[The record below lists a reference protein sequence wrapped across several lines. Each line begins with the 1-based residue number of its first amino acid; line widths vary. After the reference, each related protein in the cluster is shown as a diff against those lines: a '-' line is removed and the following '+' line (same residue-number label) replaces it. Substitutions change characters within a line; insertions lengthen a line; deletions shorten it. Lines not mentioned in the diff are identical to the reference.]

1 MNNDNGF
8 YLFIAVVFA
17 MSPQLGVV
25 GPKAQ
30 YLVISFFLGKVETL
44 PQFYL
49 NSPQIRREI
58 FLLRYETGQINN
70 LTGKYIM

>member
-1 MNNDNGF
+1 MNNDNEVD
-8 YLFIAVVFA
+8 LFIDAVFA
-17 MSPQLGVV
+17 MITQLGVI

-49 NSPQIRREI
+49 NSPQIRSEI